1 MANCLA
7 EEALEWVRSRC
18 LLALVVVGVT
28 RIVAVAVVAVVG
40 VSGVVVA
47 SPGVST
53 SSTIRVASGAAAAP
67 VPVAAVVAPVIGS
80 LLDLVDEFGIC

>member
-1 MANCLA
+1 MMANCLA
-7 EEALEWVRSRC
+7 EEAFQWVRSWC
-18 LLALVVVGVT
+18 LLALIAIVVT
-28 RIVAVAVVAVVG
+28 RVVAVVG
-40 VSGVVVA
+40 AAGVPGVVVS